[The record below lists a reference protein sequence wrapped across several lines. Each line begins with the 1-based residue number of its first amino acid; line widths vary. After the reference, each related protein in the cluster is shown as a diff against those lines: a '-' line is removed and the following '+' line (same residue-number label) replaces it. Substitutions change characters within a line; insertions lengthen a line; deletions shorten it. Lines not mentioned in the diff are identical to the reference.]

1 MKINEIRLT
10 FLKALTAGV
19 IIGVG
24 GIVYTVVE
32 NKYLGA
38 VLFSLGLFT
47 IMQFE
52 FALYTGKVGYIP
64 DKKRSYII
72 EVLVTLIGNIAGTAF
87 TAFLILQTRLG
98 NDIAEKTT
106 EIMNSKIN
114 DTLISKLI
122 LGFFCGMLM
131 YIAVENNRL
140 SRSKDFDLSAV
151 FGTVFPVTVFILC
164 SFNHS
169 IADCFY
175 MFASGVS
182 VSGIL
187 YILTVALGNA
197 VGGMFI
203 TLISKLSGKS

>member
-203 TLISKLSGKS
+203 TLINKLSGKS

>member
-72 EVLVTLIGNIAGTAF
+72 EVLVTLIGNITGTAF

-203 TLISKLSGKS
+203 TLINKLSGKS